1 MTKGLL
7 DSLTDNLNAGC
18 IDELGDPITYQV
30 AGRAAKSIMAYVDHT
45 DKTDGFGGVQLTNQD
60 IEIEVLKRDVPV
72 VLETDLIT
80 LPKLGK
86 SFHPKGDPRNSRDGR
101 SWHIFVKRA
110 R

>member
-7 DSLTDNLNAGC
+7 DSLTDGLDADC

-30 AGRAAKSIMAYVDHT
+30 AGRAAKTIMAFVDHN

-80 LPKLGK
+80 LPQLGK
-86 SFHPKGDPRNSRDGR
+86 SFHPKGEKRNSRDGR
-101 SWHIFVKRA
+101 MWHLYLKRA